1 MLAAFIEKK
10 LRGRL
15 RSLYFVLAGA
25 IGFFRYLKIGLS
37 VVLVFIGVKMLL
49 GIWDIHIAPG
59 ISLAIVLGIILVS
72 MGASIIAAR
81 REGKHLPDDD
91 EPPAPTQDT
100 DASKL

>member
-81 REGKHLPDDD
+81 REGKHLPDAEVD
-91 EPPAPTQDT
+91 ETG
-100 DASKL
+100 SRG